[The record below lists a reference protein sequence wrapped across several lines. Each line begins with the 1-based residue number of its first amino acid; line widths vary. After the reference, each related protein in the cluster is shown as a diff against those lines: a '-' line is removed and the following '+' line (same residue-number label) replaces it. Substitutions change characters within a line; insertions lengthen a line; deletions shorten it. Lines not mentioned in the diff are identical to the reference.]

1 MPYQP
6 AERLMNSQVALEVL
20 RSLSEGDQKYVKEL
34 AEDLERSQDSING
47 YVKLL
52 RDENFIERGKRT
64 QAQYYKIN
72 YSGVA
77 DFCIELL
84 TESLE
89 DIRDE
94 TEDDMWVEE
103 SLENLHT
110 DESREKVRQFIKDYI
125 EERIDEVEDETLSE
139 FLFNNMYH
147 DLQTTFL
154 KHPDLTKEKPYA
166 KWLRTALS
174 VYIGEGKGRDL
185 LEII

>member
-6 AERLMNSQVALEVL
+6 AERLMNSKVALEVL
-20 RSLSEGDQKYVKEL
+20 RSLSEGEQKYAKEL
-34 AEDLERSQDSING
+34 AEDLERSQSSING

-52 RDENFIERGKRT
+52 RDENLIERGKRT

-72 YSGVA
+72 YSGID

-94 TEDDMWVEE
+94 TEEGMWVEE
-103 SLENLHT
+103 SLENLHN
-110 DESREKVRQFIKDYI
+110 DESRGKVRRFIKNYI
-125 EERIDEVEDETLSE
+125 EERIDEAENETLSE

-154 KHPDLTKEKPYA
+154 KHPDLTTEKPYA
-166 KWLRTALS
+166 RWLRTALS

-185 LEII
+185 VDFI